1 MTFRWYSILT
11 IAALLVGGL
20 CWLLL
25 PGEDPRELALGEWKE
40 ATIRLRVEV
49 GPESAAWRG
58 MGHGSVKYKWL
69 QTEKA
74 PYRLRFVYRGETI
87 EADLRFD
94 GKNTAILEPEVW
106 EKLPALAQE
115 QLRELNR
122 RHNRPATEFRL
133 LFKRVTSD

>member
-1 MTFRWYSILT
+1 MTRRWYSIL
-11 IAALLVGGL
+11 IIALLVGGL

-25 PGEDPRELALGEWKE
+25 PRENPRELALGEWKE
-40 ATIRLRVEV
+40 ATSRLRVEV
-49 GPESAAWRG
+49 GPENAAWRG
-58 MGHGSVKYKWL
+58 MGHGSVKYEWL

-87 EADLRFD
+87 EAKLRFD
-94 GKNTAILEPEVW
+94 GKDTAIFEPEVW